1 MGFKVRYHWKRHT
14 THIIIG
20 NHSNLTVSNA
30 TPQDNDQYYCI
41 AITEGGYAFSNN
53 VTVTVNGKACMYY
66 LLFIFNNNYTV
77 TISIAIQPSRIVAA
91 EGESINITIIAEGL
105 GKENFRYQWRR
116 RDSLPLSNTTSGTDT
131 QNLMITSVAFSD
143 SGSYYC
149 VVTNQWEYEVDSDYV
164 AVTILS
170 K

>member
-1 MGFKVRYHWKRHT
+1 MKTSKFDLPWLLHVKELVSCEKFNHWNSCCLR
-14 THIIIG
+14 
-20 NHSNLTVSNA
+20 
-30 TPQDNDQYYCI
+30 
-41 AITEGGYAFSNN
+41 
-53 VTVTVNGKACMYY
+53 
-66 LLFIFNNNYTV
+66 IFNYTV

-91 EGESINITIIAEGL
+91 EGESIDITIIAEGL